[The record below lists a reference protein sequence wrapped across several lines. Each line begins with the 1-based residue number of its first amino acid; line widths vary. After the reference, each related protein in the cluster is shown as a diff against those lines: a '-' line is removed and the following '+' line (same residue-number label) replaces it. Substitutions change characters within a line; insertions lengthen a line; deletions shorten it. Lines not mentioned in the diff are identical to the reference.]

1 MEQKNF
7 YAIYER
13 LCKEKGV
20 TNYRVYKDTGIPQST
35 LSSWKQN
42 KLIPSTGMLQ
52 ALSEYFGVS
61 VDYLLGNTEAPKPT
75 TGHSHWIP
83 VLGRVAAG
91 EPLEMIEDIIDYEE
105 IDDKYGECF
114 ALQINGDSMSPR
126 FLKGDVVIVKRQEDV
141 ESGEI
146 AIVCVNGEDATCK
159 KVLKHDNGISL
170 VSLNPLYEPRFFTEE
185 EINSMPISILGKV
198 VELRGKL

>member
-1 MEQKNF
+1 
-7 YAIYER
+7 
-13 LCKEKGV
+13 
-20 TNYRVYKDTGIPQST
+20 
-35 LSSWKQN
+35 
-42 KLIPSTGMLQ
+42 
-52 ALSEYFGVS
+52 
-61 VDYLLGNTEAPKPT
+61 
-75 TGHSHWIP
+75 
-83 VLGRVAAG
+83 
-91 EPLEMIEDIIDYEE
+91 
-105 IDDKYGECF
+105 
-114 ALQINGDSMSPR
+114 MSPR
-126 FLKGDVVIVKRQEDV
+126 FLRGDVVIVKRQEDV

>member
-1 MEQKNF
+1 MSIGKNIRKYREQKGWTQG
-7 YAIYER
+7 E
-13 LCKEKGV
+13 LGKMV
-20 TNYRVYKDTGIPQST
+20 
-35 LSSWKQN
+35 
-42 KLIPSTGMLQ
+42 
-52 ALSEYFGVS
+52 GVS
-61 VDYLLGNTEAPKPT
+61 SAGVSFWEREQREPNLATIEKLAEIFEVPRSALLGEPMTPT
-75 TGHSHWIP
+75 TDHSHWIP

-91 EPLEMIEDIIDYEE
+91 IPIEMIEDIIDYEE
-105 IDDKYGECF
+105 VDDKYGECF
-114 ALQINGDSMSPR
+114 ALQISGDSMSPR
-126 FLKGDVVIVKRQEDV
+126 FLRGDVVIVKRQEDV